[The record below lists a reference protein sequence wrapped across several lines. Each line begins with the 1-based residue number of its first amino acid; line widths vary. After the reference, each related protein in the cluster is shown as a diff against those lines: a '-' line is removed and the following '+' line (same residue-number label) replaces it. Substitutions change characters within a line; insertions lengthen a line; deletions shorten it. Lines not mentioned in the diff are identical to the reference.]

1 MTTKELKE
9 FTFENYHRQ
18 TGFTKDNHYS
28 MKNQKEKGLLLLAAK
43 LIKSI

>member
-9 FTFENYHRQ
+9 FTFENY
-18 TGFTKDNHYS
+18 HYS
-28 MKNQKEKGLLLLAAK
+28 MKNQKEKGLLLLATK